1 MKFTLPSIA
10 VMAAT
15 ASAAAVD
22 LSKRDS
28 PLEVTLTKVE
38 DSKVKVALTNS
49 GDTGY
54 NLLYKETFLDDAPT
68 DKLIVSSSCK

>member
-22 LSKRDS
+22 LAKRDS
-28 PLEVTLTKVE
+28 PLSVTLTKVE
-38 DSKVKVALTNS
+38 DSKVKVALTNNAEE
-49 GDTGY
+49 GY
-54 NLLYKETFLDDAPT
+54 NLMFKETFLDDAPS
-68 DKLIVSSSCK
+68 DKLIVSSKCK